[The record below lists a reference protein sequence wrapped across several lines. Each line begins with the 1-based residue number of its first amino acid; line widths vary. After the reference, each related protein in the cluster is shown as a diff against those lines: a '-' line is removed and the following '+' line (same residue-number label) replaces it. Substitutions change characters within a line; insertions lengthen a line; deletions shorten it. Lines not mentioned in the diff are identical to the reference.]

1 MEPVAKEVT
10 NTEQATTDTT
20 KDVDNGQGADTQAAK
35 ETEGTKE
42 TTTVD
47 VKVEAQKMADAMLA
61 KKMANMPSKE
71 ALAKFKTWEDSQKT
85 ETEKQTQIQAENL
98 KTEKERD
105 SYKMENQ
112 VLKSSVDPDKA
123 DFVVFKVSKLE
134 GEFEE
139 NLKTFLEE
147 NPEYVGKNEEAT
159 KAVETTGVKTKGAVT
174 REDGVSAILKERHPE
189 LFE

>member
-10 NTEQATTDTT
+10 NTEQTTTDTT